1 MAQVKFTKRD
11 DDDSIID
18 LRKKG
23 GAKKVEPNKAHVIME
38 EEEDNSPEFKI
49 SHVEESPQEENKTYV
64 SPVSDDEISELKASD
79 NVKVKFDKFVNLVV
93 SKADAEMM
101 EKYMDE
107 DIIVGT
113 NLLTELASVQKEDKE
128 GKKVPIMFI
137 LGILIGIGLAY
148 ILLKM

>member
-1 MAQVKFTKRD
+1 MVQVHFTKGGD
-11 DDDSIID
+11 DDNIID

-23 GAKKVEPNKAHVIME
+23 GVKKVAPKKEQVIV
-38 EEEDNSPEFKI
+38 EDEDEKPEFKI
-49 SHVEESPQEENKTYV
+49 SHVEDEKEEDREYV
-64 SPVSDDEISELKASD
+64 SPVTDDEISALKASD

-113 NLLTELASVQKEDKE
+113 NLLTELASTQKEDKE
-128 GKKVPIMFI
+128 SKKVPIMFI
-137 LGILIGIGLAY
+137 LGILIGCGLAY